1 MPYSNPITQNE
12 LQDLALY
19 NPLHPRDGSPAEQ
32 YMPQAYFLVPPATQA
47 GPVKWRLFDAAYI
60 TTGIIDPNR
69 LGTGATG
76 AGNLYL
82 ADDGTWKA
90 VSGGGGG
97 GAVDRI
103 IAGTNISI
111 SPTGG
116 TGVVTINA
124 TTLNPDPTGY
134 GSFFSNQTQAISVIN
149 TPQVV
154 TFNNTYEANDVYL
167 SSNRIYFNKAGTYQ
181 FAYIA
186 QVFNTAN
193 SIEHCSFWIRYNGN
207 NFPNSATHITVN
219 ARKSSTEPSEQQMKL
234 ILSGTAQN
242 DGDYIE
248 LYWQGTTTSL
258 SLGYIAAGPGEAP
271 VNSPSVIAN
280 IIPIGAQGRDS
291 NLNELNDVT
300 ITSPV
305 NNQLLRYNSGIWEN
319 WTPNFLTT
327 VPTLDQVTTAG
338 NTTTNEINIDR
349 TFTSGVNNRIFYAGY
364 STTAGYNTPGYVQI
378 NQYYNSTRIGL
389 FNKTSGSDIY
399 QEDRAFGIITQNV
412 GSITFTSR
420 YHNYNTQLAGNYRW
434 SNLGVESMRLES
446 TGNLLIGTTTDGVY
460 KLDVNG
466 TARFGDL
473 GNVYYMTL
481 TSGGADGGILRV
493 GGASYGYAE
502 LKSYALTLN
511 GGHSLSGTGGVAQFA
526 LTSQVSPSAAQS
538 NAAIKFVA
546 DNPGSGGGIWGAYST
561 ALAFNF
567 LKKEIGGTY
576 TSILAMN
583 GGSNNVGIGTTTP
596 TEKLE
601 INGNIKATSFIKS
614 GGTSSQF
621 LKADGSVDSNTYLTS
636 LSGALP
642 LVVGGSLNVNAANP
656 TTLYTGSTGSW
667 SNRGPAANNAG
678 ALLNIN
684 THPGDFYSQLWF
696 DTGAGSFY
704 HRAASGSVPT
714 GTWQRVYQD
723 NYHPEADKLTTA
735 RQINGTN
742 FDGTAAITT
751 ANWGTARTLT
761 IGGTGKSVNGSGN
774 VTWTLSEIQAEYRQP
789 INTARTTLFDSTI
802 RDIALFHATMT
813 NKLRFV
819 PATSQEESTD
829 GINWTPSTRAS
840 STVLADIMRG
850 EGETATFNMIPS
862 GTVGTYGGYRL
873 TWAVNPQ
880 IGYVF
885 FDHLYLFLAT
895 KGNNLNITIEKLHN
909 TNGWEVVAGP
919 SSVNNWPGHV
929 SIPHSSIPYSASPTH
944 ALEVRITFDTIRSNT
959 NTIELSAIEWF
970 GAYPAQKRN
979 VESYDRDKNATFP
992 TGLRASNLLIS
1003 GDTGIGTTTP
1013 ASRLH
1018 VSGSQTTVALNTTTP
1033 TGVGLIVS
1041 NTDAL
1046 YGTMVGTYS
1055 TGAGALQQR
1064 RTNSATYYDFYIQPH
1079 GGNVGIGNTAP
1090 SYKLDVTGTFRT
1102 TGKVILNNTTG
1113 NNRPL
1118 EVSSNE
1124 IVVADFRNTGSTSA
1138 YLDIISSGGSSTQMR
1153 LGVFGT
1159 NVGITRGGD
1168 NDPDIVINT
1177 SNNIGI
1183 GTITPQS
1190 RLHVEGAGVTYNLI
1204 APTGNATFRMG
1215 DSVTGGT
1222 RKEFYIILDNTN
1234 NRVDIQAVQQGVA
1247 NRNITINASGGN
1259 VGIGTTNPG
1268 AKLEVYGGNLT
1279 LKLPSY
1285 AGSARYG
1292 FGNPARIDDAA
1303 YIEYNGAGDFTGS
1316 LIFAT
1321 NGSTSNV
1328 AATERMRITASGNVL
1343 IGTTTNSSYKLDVVG
1358 NIRTTTSSLLAGIV
1372 AQRNDTSENVIQIT
1386 QATGAAAAH
1395 LYSRG
1400 DGYLGWIAVRDT
1412 GGTRRFAF
1420 ESNPGIDSGSHFN
1433 LVMYDSAGTN
1443 SLTNW
1448 TATRTLFTVAQ
1459 TFRTNTDTYLSATS
1473 GRVGIGISPAGA
1485 KLTVLGADETLD
1497 GAIAIQTPGATY
1509 LKLGGN
1515 STYSWIQSFNSKPL
1529 YINALGNNVIFSGSG
1544 NVGIGTTNPIAP
1556 LQVVGTT
1563 IAFRATLANGD
1574 GGVIS
1579 NDATIS
1585 NFQALTG
1592 GNAARDI
1599 GISGKEVIFRSGTV
1613 YSESMRI
1620 FSSRN
1625 VAIGFT
1631 TDLGYKL
1638 HVEGTVNSTGYFANG
1653 IEGWTGDIIIATNPP
1668 GQQIIHVE
1676 KGIIT
1681 SFT

>member
-1 MPYSNPITQNE
+1 VLS
-12 LQDLALY
+12 D
-19 NPLHPRDGSPAEQ
+19 
-32 YMPQAYFLVPPATQA
+32 
-47 GPVKWRLFDAAYI
+47 
-60 TTGIIDPNR
+60 
-69 LGTGATG
+69 
-76 AGNLYL
+76 
-82 ADDGTWKA
+82 
-90 VSGGGGG
+90 
-97 GAVDRI
+97 
-103 IAGTNISI
+103 
-111 SPTGG
+111 
-116 TGVVTINA
+116 
-124 TTLNPDPTGY
+124 
-134 GSFFSNQTQAISVIN
+134 ISVP
-149 TPQVV
+149 T
-154 TFNNTYEANDVYL
+154 
-167 SSNRIYFNKAGTYQ
+167 
-181 FAYIA
+181 
-186 QVFNTAN
+186 
-193 SIEHCSFWIRYNGN
+193 
-207 NFPNSATHITVN
+207 
-219 ARKSSTEPSEQQMKL
+219 
-234 ILSGTAQN
+234 
-242 DGDYIE
+242 
-248 LYWQGTTTSL
+248 
-258 SLGYIAAGPGEAP
+258 
-271 VNSPSVIAN
+271 
-280 IIPIGAQGRDS
+280 
-291 NLNELNDVT
+291 
-300 ITSPV
+300 
-305 NNQLLRYNSGIWEN
+305 
-319 WTPNFLTT
+319 
-327 VPTLDQVTTAG
+327 PTLAQVTTAG
-338 NTTTNEINIDR
+338 NTTTNDISVGALTVSKIQSNIMIQAINLSEPSFNYQLYNHGSVGTDVPV
-349 TFTSGVNNRIFYAGY
+349 FTQALYYSSIRNGY
-364 STTAGYNTPGYVQI
+364 
-378 NQYYNSTRIGL
+378 
-389 FNKTSGSDIY
+389 
-399 QEDRAFGIITQNV
+399 
-412 GSITFTSR
+412 ITFHRGGGANNGFLSFGD
-420 YHNYNTQLAGNYRW
+420 NAGER
-434 SNLGVESMRLES
+434 MRIAYG
-446 TGNLLIGTTTDGVY
+446 GNVLIGTTTNSTY
-460 KLDVNG
+460 KLDVSG
-466 TARFGDL
+466 TAR
-473 GNVYYMTL
+473 V
-481 TSGGADGGILRV
+481 SG
-493 GGASYGYAE
+493 
-502 LKSYALTLN
+502 ALTAN
-511 GGHSLSGTGGVAQFA
+511 S
-526 LTSQVSPSAAQS
+526 
-538 NAAIKFVA
+538 FV
-546 DNPGSGGGIWGAYST
+546 
-561 ALAFNF
+561 
-567 LKKEIGGTY
+567 
-576 TSILAMN
+576 
-583 GGSNNVGIGTTTP
+583 
-596 TEKLE
+596 
-601 INGNIKATSFIKS
+601 KS

-636 LSGALP
+636 LAGALP

-742 FDGTAAITT
+742 FDGTGNITT
-751 ANWGTARTLT
+751 ANWGTARTIT

-774 VTWTLSEIQAEYRQP
+774 VTWTLAEIQAEYRQP

-919 SSVNNWPGHV
+919 STVNNWPGHV

-992 TGLRASNLLIS
+992 AGLRASNLLIS

-1018 VSGSQTTVALNTTTP
+1018 VSGSQTTIALNTTTP

-1090 SYKLDVTGTFRT
+1090 SYKLDVSGTFRT
-1102 TGKVILNNTTG
+1102 TGKVILNNATG

-1159 NVGITRGGD
+1159 NVGITRGAD
-1168 NDPDIVINT
+1168 NDPDIVINA

-1183 GTITPQS
+1183 GTIAPQS
-1190 RLHVEGAGVTYNLI
+1190 RLHVEGTSVAYNLI

-1247 NRNITINASGGN
+1247 NRPITLNAGGGN
-1259 VGIGTTNPG
+1259 I
-1268 AKLEVYGGNLT
+1268 
-1279 LKLPSY
+1279 
-1285 AGSARYG
+1285 
-1292 FGNPARIDDAA
+1292 
-1303 YIEYNGAGDFTGS
+1303 
-1316 LIFAT
+1316 
-1321 NGSTSNV
+1321 
-1328 AATERMRITASGNVL
+1328 L
-1343 IGTTTNSSYKLDVVG
+1343 IGTTTNSSYNLDING
-1358 NIRTTTSSLLAGIV
+1358 NLRTTTSSLLAGIV

-1400 DGYLGWIAVRDT
+1400 NGYLGWIAVRDT

-1433 LVMYDSAGTN
+1433 LVVYDSAGTN
-1443 SLTNW
+1443 GLTNW

-1485 KLTVLGADETLD
+1485 KLTVLSADETSD

-1515 STYSWIQSFNSKPL
+1515 STYSWIQTFNSKPL
-1529 YINALGNNVIFSGSG
+1529 YINALGNNVIFSGPG

-1556 LQVVGTT
+1556 LQVVGTN

-1574 GGVIS
+1574 GSVFS
-1579 NDATIS
+1579 NDATTS
-1585 NFQALTG
+1585 FFQALTA
-1592 GNAARDI
+1592 GNAARDFN
-1599 GISGKEVIFRSGTV
+1599 ISGKEVIFRSGTV

-1625 VAIGFT
+1625 VAIGTNVDNGF
-1631 TDLGYKL
+1631 KL
-1638 HVEGTVNSTGYFANG
+1638 DVNGSVNSTEYNING
-1653 IEGWTGDIIIATNPP
+1653 IVGYSGIMTIPTNPP
-1668 GQQIIHVE
+1668 GQQNIDIQG
-1676 KGIIT
+1676 GIIVNI
-1681 SFT
+1681 F